1 MSNRTGSKFRV
12 LINNFKIFEK
22 TGREFDKFGIRN
34 YDFGFI
40 KFEFRNKL
48 SFYFCKFGNSNQPG
62 LRPES
67 VEKMLIDGK
76 NYQSIWID
84 ENDRNV
90 VKVIDQQKLPF
101 FFEIKELSS
110 VEDVY
115 NAIKA
120 MTVRGAPLIGA
131 AGAFGIYLAT
141 LEITAHTNIQSHLR
155 NAAGYLVSCR
165 PTAVNLSWAIN
176 RVMSKLSSFSDK
188 ESLSEAALSCALE
201 ICDLERENCRKI
213 GENGLSLINDISIM
227 RKGQPVNILTHCN
240 AGWLACIDYG
250 TATAPIYFAREKGIP
265 VHVWVDETRP
275 LNQGSRLTAWELGKA
290 GVPYTIVTD
299 NAGGHLMQNGL
310 VDLVFVGC
318 DRATRRGDVANKI
331 GTYLKA
337 LAAFDNNVPFYALL
351 PSSSID
357 FSIIDGRKE
366 IIIEERDQE
375 EVKSLKGFTEGS
387 VKSVRICPDDADA
400 GNWGFDITP
409 ARLVTGLITEKG
421 ICKAEEQSIKELF
434 SETLK

>member
-1 MSNRTGSKFRV
+1 MTKSQ
-12 LINNFKIFEK
+12 
-22 TGREFDKFGIRN
+22 IRN
-34 YDFGFI
+34 Q
-40 KFEFRNKL
+40 L
-48 SFYFCKFGNSNQPG
+48 SLYFCKFVSSNQPG

-84 ENDRNV
+84 ENKRDV

-115 NAIKA
+115 NAIKD

-131 AGAFGIYLAT
+131 AGAFGMYLAT

-155 NAAGYLVSCR
+155 NAAGYLISCR
-165 PTAVNLSWAIN
+165 PTAVNLSWAVN
-176 RVMSKLSSFSDK
+176 RVMERLSSFSGR
-188 ESLSEAALSCALE
+188 ESLSETALSCALE
-201 ICDLERENCRKI
+201 ICDLEKENCRKV
-213 GENGLSLINDISIM
+213 GENGLRLISEIS
-227 RKGQPVNILTHCN
+227 KKKDGLPVNILTHCN
-240 AGWLACIDYG
+240 AGWLACIDFG
-250 TATAPIYFAREKGIP
+250 TATAPVYLAREKGIP

-290 GVPYTIVTD
+290 GVPYTIITD
-299 NAGGHLMQNGL
+299 SAGGHLMQKGM
-310 VDLVFVGC
+310 VDIVFAGC
-318 DRATRRGDVANKI
+318 DRATRKGDVANKI

-337 LAAFDNNVPFYALL
+337 LAAFDNNIPFYALL

-357 FSIIDGRKE
+357 FSIIDGKME
-366 IIIEERDQE
+366 IAIEERDPE
-375 EVKSLKGFTEGS
+375 EVRSVSGYSDGS
-387 VKSVRICPDDADA
+387 VRKVRICPDDAAA

-409 ARLVTGLITEKG
+409 ARLITGLITEKG

-434 SETLK
+434 SEKME